1 MGFQMTQNRFIICL
15 QMRKITTR
23 LGGQI
28 GKAKGR
34 VDGIVAEPVN
44 VVKIQFTMQ
53 NNSNIPLLK
62 N

>member
-1 MGFQMTQNRFIICL
+1 
-15 QMRKITTR
+15 MRKITTR